1 MAYHPKWMTKPTYDA
16 NEDNLVDDSDKV
28 DGADAG
34 IAANNV
40 FKIPSGIAQGDIF
53 YVDGSG
59 NVVRLA
65 AGTSGQYLK
74 TQGAGA
80 NPTWA
85 SAPGGWNV
93 TSKTGNY
100 TASDGDIVLVDAS
113 GGAVTITLPS
123 PTAGAKVRVKK
134 TDASTNV
141 VTVSPSAAETI
152 DGASSDSI
160 SKQYETYEYV
170 SDGTNWFVF

>member
-1 MAYHPKWMTKPTYDA
+1 MAYHPKWMTKLSYDA
-16 NEDNLVDDSDKV
+16 NEDNLVDDADKV

-34 IAANNV
+34 VAANNV

-65 AGTSGQYLK
+65 AGTSGQYLR

-80 NPTWA
+80 NPVWA

-93 TSKTGNY
+93 ISKNTNY
-100 TASDGDIVLVDAS
+100 TASDGDCVLVDAS
-113 GGAVTITLPS
+113 SGNITITLPEPS
-123 PTAGAKVRVKK
+123 KDIQVNVKK
-134 TDASTNV
+134 IDSSANV
-141 VTVSPSAAETI
+141 VTVVPNGGSI
-152 DGASSDSI
+152 DGESSKEI
-160 SKQYETYEYV
+160 STQYESYFFI
-170 SDGTNWFVF
+170 SDGTNWYII